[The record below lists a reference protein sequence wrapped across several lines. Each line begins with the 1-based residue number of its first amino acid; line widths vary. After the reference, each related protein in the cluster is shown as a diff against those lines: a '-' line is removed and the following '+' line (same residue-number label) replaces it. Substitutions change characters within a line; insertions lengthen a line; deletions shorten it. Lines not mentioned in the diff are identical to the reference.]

1 MCAFHGCLGTTF
13 FLGRPPSPPPLAG
26 TVNQRSGASCVSTR
40 VNQMSGAS
48 CEPNT
53 NNKITSTQQ
62 FVCFYKAF
70 VNDAPANPVEA
81 DMATDHGQSY
91 CTSELTNGVCFVH
104 VTLSGCA
111 QAGLHS

>member
-1 MCAFHGCLGTTF
+1 MLLESENKDRSVSEGIDKRSVEFQLQ
-13 FLGRPPSPPPLAG
+13 LVPLLCCTVAG
-26 TVNQRSGASCVSTR
+26 MTS
-40 VNQMSGAS
+40 
-48 CEPNT
+48 NT

-62 FVCFYKAF
+62 FVCSYKAF

-91 CTSELTNGVCFVH
+91 CTSELTNGVWFVH